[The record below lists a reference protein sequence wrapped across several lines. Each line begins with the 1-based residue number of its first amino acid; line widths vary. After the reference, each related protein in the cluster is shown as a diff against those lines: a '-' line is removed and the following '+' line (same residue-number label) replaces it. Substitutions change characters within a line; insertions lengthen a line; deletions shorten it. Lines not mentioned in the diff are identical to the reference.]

1 MKKLLGLLTLTAALS
16 LGSLLPAEALEHY
29 DNNETMSN
37 IVFSDSLL
45 FDKGLVGSYLAN
57 ADGSRQVYFGK
68 WNRQKNGLLNLI
80 FQEKHTYN
88 TLNELTSKTLIS
100 QNVVLRKQGR
110 QLTVV
115 KQDGG
120 DVVKGNVYH
129 NGEYAWGNDAYM
141 SKYMLQQY
149 LNNQGLATEV
159 KEIPALTRLLDE
171 ECRALVE
178 RNLQNATGAGM
189 WYEAHNGQIYYVES
203 DPKAIYVLKGRSL
216 ENLAQ
221 GEEMVRNQFGCDL

>member
-189 WYEAHNGQIYYVES
+189 WYEAPNGQIYYVES
-203 DPKAIYVLKGRSL
+203 DPKAIYALKGRSL